1 LFKKKKLLLRLHGI
15 EYKSLLKEDNDSR
28 SASMVKRDFLKN
40 DCKRWLAGNDY
51 HPSLFPR
58 DSPRQFNI
66 SLKESV
72 CKTNKTLTLIAIDS
86 LHYFHF
92 AEHLGIDISK
102 RKNKTTVVILDAAVS
117 FDNVIF

>member
-1 LFKKKKLLLRLHGI
+1 
-15 EYKSLLKEDNDSR
+15 
-28 SASMVKRDFLKN
+28 MVRRDFLKEG
-40 DCKRWLAGNDY
+40 CKKWMAGNDY
-51 HPSLFPR
+51 HSSLFPQE
-58 DSPRQFNI
+58 SPRQFNI

-72 CKTNKTLTLIAIDS
+72 CKTNKTLALIAIDS

-117 FDNVIF
+117 FDNNIYYNNIK